1 MEEGSRELWSRFHRS
16 QQAWE
21 RQEQD
26 AEHMKET
33 MKIPSQGEEAQ
44 GHGQAQQ
51 EEIWKEKEVKQC
63 S

>member
-1 MEEGSRELWSRFHRS
+1 MSKYALNPYCPTFTKEPDHCE
-16 QQAWE
+16 AWE

-44 GHGQAQQ
+44 DHGQAQQ
-51 EEIWKEKEVKQC
+51 EEI
-63 S
+63 